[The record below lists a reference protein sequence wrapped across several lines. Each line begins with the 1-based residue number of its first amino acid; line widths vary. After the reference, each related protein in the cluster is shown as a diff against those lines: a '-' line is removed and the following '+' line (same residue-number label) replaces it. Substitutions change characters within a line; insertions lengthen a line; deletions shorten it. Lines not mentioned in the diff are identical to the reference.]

1 MDAIIKEC
9 ETLDLSWLES
19 TIGDF
24 HLVVEQKAISSTVYS
39 IFYYAMIEIGVGQFS
54 MIRK

>member
-9 ETLDLSWLES
+9 ENLDLSWLEP

-24 HLVVEQKAISSTVYS
+24 HLMVEQKAISSTVYS
-39 IFYYAMIEIGVGQFS
+39 LFYYTNGGGQSS